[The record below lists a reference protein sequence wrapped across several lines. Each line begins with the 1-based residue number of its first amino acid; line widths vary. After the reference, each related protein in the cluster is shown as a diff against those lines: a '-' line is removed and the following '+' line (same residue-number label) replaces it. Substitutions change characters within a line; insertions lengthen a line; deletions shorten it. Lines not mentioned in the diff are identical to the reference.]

1 MKMPDGF
8 SRINEEVYVASGNP
22 TIVTDDAIGFLKSA
36 AAENARGR
44 ARLCAHRDNGD
55 ALHEML
61 IAHVGG
67 AYVQPHKHR
76 GKSESFHI
84 VEGRLKIFLFDDDA
98 TWQQT
103 IQMAPPGGGGS
114 FFYRLH
120 SETFHSVLP
129 ETEFVVFHE
138 VTNGPFDVADRIDA
152 DWAPTEDGDPKQ
164 QTAFIEAWLEGVGLP
179 AGATRPGAQGDI
191 K

>member
-1 MKMPDGF
+1 VKMPSGF
-8 SRINEEVYVASGNP
+8 VRVNEEVYVADGNP
-22 TIVTDDAIGFLKSA
+22 TIVTDDAIAFLKSA
-36 AAENARGR
+36 AAENRRGR
-44 ARLCAHRDNGD
+44 ARLCAHPGNGD

-61 IAHVGG
+61 IAHTGG

-84 VEGRLKIFLFDDDA
+84 IEGRLKIFLFGDDA
-98 TWQQT
+98 TWEQT

-129 ETEFVVFHE
+129 ETDFVVFHE

-152 DWAPTEDGDPKQ
+152 DWAPTEDGDPEL
-164 QTAFIEAWLEGVGLP
+164 QTAFIKAWLDGAGLP
-179 AGATRPGAQGDI
+179 AGADRPGVQGGTE
-191 K
+191 